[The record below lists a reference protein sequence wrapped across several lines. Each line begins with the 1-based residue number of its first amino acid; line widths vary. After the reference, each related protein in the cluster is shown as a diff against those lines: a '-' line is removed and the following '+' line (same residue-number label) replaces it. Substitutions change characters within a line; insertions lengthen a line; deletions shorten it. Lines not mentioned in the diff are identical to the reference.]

1 MSLKKSEVLLR
12 GLREKLVL
20 RLPST
25 YIFTDSVDSAGAPVL
40 TVAQDSTWGTTD
52 VRFVIRISPNAQL
65 GVNVLG
71 LPQESFAPHTCEVI
85 TEASGTATKTFV
97 ADAIVDAVLFEV
109 FRLGTAVKMYLMPTT
124 TQPAVAGMI
133 AANLSLALDDL
144 REPGLITV

>member
-1 MSLKKSEVLLR
+1 MSLKKAEVLLR

-40 TVAQDSTWGTTD
+40 TIAQDSSWATGE
-52 VRFVIRISPNAQL
+52 VRFVIRMSPIAQT

-71 LPQESFAPHTCEVI
+71 LPQESFCPHTCEVI

-97 ADAIVDAVLFEV
+97 ADAIMDAVLFEV
-109 FRLGTAVKMYLMPTT
+109 FRLGTAVWMYLMPTT
-124 TQPAVAGMI
+124 TEPAVAGMI
-133 AANLSLALDDL
+133 TANVSLKLDDL
-144 REPGLITV
+144 FQPELITV